1 MSVLMPLLHSPRPD
15 RASTAWHCPGSP
27 RPRLP
32 PGSGTLRPG
41 QPGRPWR
48 VWPGRTGPSHPVGR
62 LPAPPPPPG
71 TTDSPT
77 HDSTPDP
84 EPPPKPTH
92 QPPHAPPHP
101 DAHPDHNQSQTHNT
115 PPRVV
120 HPPPDPTEERLSICS
135 SCALDVWSMTIRSL
149 RGPSDQGRSCFG
161 VRRRHGASQ
170 RTRPAPRERELRERW
185 ARRVLDRADARP
197 ASRARAVS
205 PLIRHDSRCHEDTTP
220 ARTRRDGRPP
230 PARGPGG
237 RPSRWMQWKP
247 PGENLRRI
255 RRDLRHSYGTT
266 TRTSHCALR
275 STWTETAPKM
285 RPSRESTPLEPTTT
299 PWARPTP
306 RSTAMSRAFST
317 TA

>member
-1 MSVLMPLLHSPRPD
+1 MRVFAALGGSSPPCAL
-15 RASTAWHCPGSP
+15 RA
-27 RPRLP
+27 
-32 PGSGTLRPG
+32 
-41 QPGRPWR
+41 
-48 VWPGRTGPSHPVGR
+48 
-62 LPAPPPPPG
+62 PAPC
-71 TTDSPT
+71 
-77 HDSTPDP
+77 
-84 EPPPKPTH
+84 
-92 QPPHAPPHP
+92 HACH
-101 DAHPDHNQSQTHNT
+101 AWI
-115 PPRVV
+115 
-120 HPPPDPTEERLSICS
+120 ERLSICS
-135 SCALDVWSMTIRSL
+135 SCALDVSSMTIRSL

-170 RTRPAPRERELRERW
+170 RTRPAPSERELRERW

-299 PWARPTP
+299 RSASASRVTRVTAETAVPSTTTPWARPTP